1 MRRTSN
7 WLIKNVII
15 AFLRAFIGI
24 TDRTTCDKFDRR
36 MAYGKF
42 TLIGKV
48 SRAVDNAA
56 ARLGYDSIKQKQR
69 AAIEVFYYLLQRERM
84 SLSRSLLA
92 TGSPSAIFFCRV
104 TLAQAWSRSINW
116 REQLLKLSRTLIGNM
131 DGQKFEKHNP
141 STVGYLTV
149 QNSPLSMVT
158 NDVAAQSA
166 LMLLPH
172 SRLAS

>member
-1 MRRTSN
+1 
-7 WLIKNVII
+7 
-15 AFLRAFIGI
+15 
-24 TDRTTCDKFDRR
+24 

-42 TLIGKV
+42 TSEKV

-56 ARLGYDSIKQKQR
+56 ARLG
-69 AAIEVFYYLLQRERM
+69 
-84 SLSRSLLA
+84 
-92 TGSPSAIFFCRV
+92 
-104 TLAQAWSRSINW
+104 
-116 REQLLKLSRTLIGNM
+116 EQLLKLSCTLIGNM